1 VAQPTET
8 VELAIE
14 GMSCDHCVRA
24 VQDALR
30 GVPGVTIDRV
40 VIGRATITYDPTQ
53 TTLDEVLDAVA
64 DEGYTAQRAD

>member
-1 VAQPTET
+1 MAQLAET
-8 VELAIE
+8 VDLTIE

-24 VQDALR
+24 VQSALR
-30 GVPGVTIDRV
+30 SVPGVTIDRV
-40 VIGRATITYDPTQ
+40 AIGSATITYDPTQ

>member
-1 VAQPTET
+1 MPQPTET

-40 VIGRATITYDPTQ
+40 AIGRATITYDPTQ

>member
-1 VAQPTET
+1 VPQPAET

-40 VIGRATITYDPTQ
+40 AIGRATITYDPTQ